1 MQTYRLYSGWV
12 TTLALLLIAWL
23 VSSPGDTAPPARE
36 RTRASTE
43 APAEEASGPPGDVLL
58 AGRIVILDPGHG
70 GTDKSPGD
78 FGTEGV
84 GPAPEK
90 EIVLD
95 VARHLANLLRDAG
108 AEVVMTRDDDVNPA
122 QGTPYEAVPHG
133 QLLAR
138 VAKAREAGGD
148 VLISIHGDASAD
160 PAVHGTTTY
169 YYHERSKDLARHLQT
184 AVVQARGSRDLG
196 VRRKGFMV
204 VRDVPVPAALVE
216 IGFLTNPDE
225 ARQLAE
231 PGERR
236 LIAQA
241 LFEGL
246 RTYLGEKD
254 GAEEEPSWTSER

>member
-1 MQTYRLYSGWV
+1 MERCVQLASALHATDQRQTGFTHADLSAILGMGHHIGPALSRGSCRRRV
-12 TTLALLLIAWL
+12 TQ
-23 VSSPGDTAPPARE
+23 RRRQK

-70 GTDKSPGD
+70 GTDKSLGD

-169 YYHERSKDLARHLQT
+169 YYHERSRIWLATYKQPWCKPGKPTLECG
-184 AVVQARGSRDLG
+184 AKASWWCD
-196 VRRKGFMV
+196 VRF
-204 VRDVPVPAALVE
+204 PLP
-216 IGFLTNPDE
+216 
-225 ARQLAE
+225 
-231 PGERR
+231 
-236 LIAQA
+236 
-241 LFEGL
+241 
-246 RTYLGEKD
+246 
-254 GAEEEPSWTSER
+254 